1 MSRVTMIQHINIQIS
16 DKDRSRDWYEKVLGT
31 EFLDRGPEL
40 NQRQLQLRIG
50 NGEIHSTFT
59 PNPNPSGH
67 FAVEIHDW
75 EEMIANLDALGV
87 PYSKHSTREYSG
99 GHSTY
104 INDPDGNMI
113 ELVQHPGLQGQQ
125 SGGRPRSGRH
135 GVGQEARLRPGH
147 RLRPAPTYR
156 YHISTEKEQACLIT
170 CTSPSRG
177 TTRYRYS
184 PSTPTPAG

>member
-16 DKDRSRDWYEKVLGT
+16 DKDRSRDWYEKVFGA
-31 EFLDRGPEL
+31 EFLDRGPDL

-75 EEMIANLDALGV
+75 DEMIANLDSLGV
-87 PYSKHSTREYSG
+87 PYSKPSIREYSG

-113 ELVQHPGLQGQQ
+113 ELVQHPLGLRDSKGNVVEVAHDPD
-125 SGGRPRSGRH
+125 GM
-135 GVGQEARLRPGH
+135 VWARKAG
-147 RLRPAPTYR
+147 Y
-156 YHISTEKEQACLIT
+156 
-170 CTSPSRG
+170 G
-177 TTRYRYS
+177 
-184 PSTPTPAG
+184 PSTG